1 MSYVITEQWLKNR
14 LENNPE
20 DTVVIDVRFNMNE
33 PGAGKQAYMEGH
45 IPHAAYLDLNED
57 LSGPAEKHGGKRP
70 LPNVTLFSE
79 KLGAIGVNDEK
90 PVVIYDQKN
99 GIFAARAWW
108 LIHYLGHEKV
118 YVLEGGFKGWV
129 EAGNEVT
136 DEITEKER
144 AVFAPRVR
152 ADEIVDMKRVREN
165 ITEKSAVLIDSRSR
179 ERYLGNEETM
189 HDKAGHIPGAKNFF
203 WKNVLNEDGTY
214 KNETELSENF
224 SSLSKDQEVIVSCG
238 SGISATP
245 NILALKTLG
254 YKNVKLYPG
263 SFSDWIS
270 YEENELETKEE

>member
-70 LPNVTLFSE
+70 LPDVTLFSE
-79 KLGAIGVNDEK
+79 KLGVIGVNDEK

-224 SSLSKDQEVIVSCG
+224 SSLSKDQEIIVSCG

-245 NILALKTLG
+245 NILVLKTLG
-254 YKNVKLYPG
+254 YKNIKLYPG

-270 YEENELETKEE
+270 YEENELETKEG